1 MFFHFLK
8 NKFENSAKYFKTF
21 RQRTRSPCSWVL
33 EILVYFK
40 VQHEIDS
47 WHFQNLLGLFR
58 NSWNFKNL
66 STFRQLLFSLF
77 QRTLWKKPQKPMYS
91 IGRFFGFF
99 KGSPHVSCRCD
110 EGQDLITYLFS
121 DCNHCAMY
129 SLGRFFWFSRGP
141 SYEKRKIKV
150 VYMSSNFKRCHEI
163 QNYTFAK
170 ISAVYLMWNPE
181 ICQNPPKHGEGDL
194 DFFFVFFFINTFKN

>member
-47 WHFQNLLGLFR
+47 WHFQNLLGLGFR
-58 NSWNFKNL
+58 ETLKIWAHSDNFCFHYFKGPFEKSLKNQCIVL
-66 STFRQLLFSLF
+66 AD
-77 QRTLWKKPQKPMYS
+77 
-91 IGRFFGFF
+91 FFWFF

-110 EGQDLITYLFS
+110 EGRDLITYLFS

-150 VYMSSNFKRCHEI
+150 V
-163 QNYTFAK
+163 
-170 ISAVYLMWNPE
+170 
-181 ICQNPPKHGEGDL
+181 
-194 DFFFVFFFINTFKN
+194 